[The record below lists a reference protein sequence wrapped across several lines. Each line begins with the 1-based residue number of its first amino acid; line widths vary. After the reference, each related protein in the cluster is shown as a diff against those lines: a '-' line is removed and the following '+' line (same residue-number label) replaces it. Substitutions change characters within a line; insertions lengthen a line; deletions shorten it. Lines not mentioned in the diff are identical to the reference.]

1 MLCPADALPM
11 PCRCPADALLSSRL
25 IKAASGHQVLP
36 IWVLAQE
43 GNAINRLSRMGQPQW
58 ESSKRHADWHGQK
71 TWKTLGLSDFS
82 GFFFGNWKNIDCQE
96 IWMDGYTYCT
106 LIRIFRFQ
114 RNQLTNKFK
123 VGEPGARQLSMNY
136 LRWVAVIP
144 SKPILNGIESTIF
157 DLKSWWIHPKSSRSW
172 DSKIWKKWAMISYSD
187 MLLWYWNVNEK
198 QTHQPST
205 FQGWFPCHFLAGSAA
220 FAREC
225 PPQSPK
231 QWPHFIMRNEQHGV
245 AWCRC
250 SISLKHRK
258 FIEIR
263 QLWWGCVTAKNDED
277 SHRNI
282 PCHQKCGFKPQKEQE
297 FSPTSSQ
304 PEIEEKI
311 RTTKICGSFS
321 EVMGKK
327 KLQPFRIMIF
337 LDPEISPKFQWPRL
351 VNSHIFHHE

>member
-1 MLCPADALPM
+1 M
-11 PCRCPADALLSSRL
+11 
-25 IKAASGHQVLP
+25 I
-36 IWVLAQE
+36 
-43 GNAINRLSRMGQPQW
+43 
-58 ESSKRHADWHGQK
+58 
-71 TWKTLGLSDFS
+71 
-82 GFFFGNWKNIDCQE
+82 FG
-96 IWMDGYTYCT
+96 
-106 LIRIFRFQ
+106 FQ
-114 RNQLTNKFK
+114 RNQLTNKSK
-123 VGEPGARQLSMNY
+123 VGEPGSFLFLPKKGWGLTLFQEPLNS
-136 LRWVAVIP
+136 RWIIWDGLPSSKKSLFWMESSPPFSTWNLDEFIP
-144 SKPILNGIESTIF
+144 S
-157 DLKSWWIHPKSSRSW
+157 HPGHEIQ
-172 DSKIWKKWAMISYSD
+172 KIGKKKWAMICYYD
-187 MLLWYWNVNEK
+187 MLWYWNVNEK

-205 FQGWFPCHFLAGSAA
+205 FQGWLPCHFLAGSAA

-263 QLWWGCVTAKNDED
+263 QLWWGCVTAKHDED

-311 RTTKICGSFS
+311 RTTKIYGSFS

-327 KLQPFRIMIF
+327 TSTIQPDFTTARPTYLWGSDLPGSRNVTKIPMATACQQPHF
-337 LDPEISPKFQWPRL
+337 SPWL
-351 VNSHIFHHE
+351 TTINHH